1 MNMTPEQNAMQ
12 ELRGKRDELLAQT
25 DWMVTKSQETGVPLS
40 QAWKDYRQALRDLP
54 STATIVVHPKYE
66 NLDWRQIQMPVKPEE
81 QA

>member
-1 MNMTPEQNAMQ
+1 LSRE
-12 ELRGKRDELLAQT
+12 RDKLLAET
-25 DWMVTKSQETGVPLS
+25 DWMVIKAQETGVPVP

-54 STATIVVHPKYE
+54 NNTTIVLHPKYN